1 MQIQR
6 EELIQRT
13 ERMRSVMHENNL
25 DALII
30 YSDEYRSGNGTY
42 FTNYKPINLIEESPQ
57 MLCLIGD
64 LPPTLFIGRLN
75 AYSAVK
81 TVWIEDVRPIH
92 RLDEFVPE
100 VFNSIINTNARIGLI
115 GDNLLP
121 LSNYRVIERH
131 LGDAEFVPCTNLL
144 IELRQVKS
152 DNEIALMRQAA
163 EIDDEVLAG
172 LLKKIH
178 IGQTETQVAAEAEY
192 IGRKMGADLG
202 SATVVMSGPNTNF
215 PAWRPSD
222 RAIEAGD
229 FVLVDFNPAVGN
241 YCNDG
246 GVTVLMPGA
255 STEKADALAFGH
267 KVIKEVIPLIQPNT
281 VASTIYDMML
291 ARLVPAGYADNFVP
305 YAKGQRGVGHGV
317 GLDVVEQPD
326 LTLDS
331 DFDLLPGMTLAIK
344 LDLHGL
350 TGGGFRIECVIAVTE
365 SGVDP
370 LNRLILSEN
379 DTFTIL

>member
-13 ERMRSVMHENNL
+13 ERMRSVMHDNNL

-229 FVLVDFNPAVGN
+229 FVLVDFIPAGGN

-246 GVTVLMPGA
+246 CVTVLMPGA

-267 KVIKEVIPLIQPNT
+267 IVIKEVIPLIQPNT

-291 ARLVPAGYADNFVP
+291 ARLEPAGYADNFVP

-350 TGGGFRIECVIAVTE
+350 TGGGFRIECVIAITE

>member
-291 ARLVPAGYADNFVP
+291 ARLEPAGYADNFVP
-305 YAKGQRGVGHGV
+305 YAKGQRGGGHGG

-350 TGGGFRIECVIAVTE
+350 TGGGFRIECVIAITE

>member
-1 MQIQR
+1 MQLQR

-291 ARLVPAGYADNFVP
+291 ARLEPAGYADNFVP

-350 TGGGFRIECVIAVTE
+350 TGGGFRIECVIAITE

>member
-57 MLCLIGD
+57 MLCLSGD

-291 ARLVPAGYADNFVP
+291 ARLEPAGYADNFVP

-350 TGGGFRIECVIAVTE
+350 TGGGFRIECVIAITE

>member
-202 SATVVMSGPNTNF
+202 SATVVMSGPITNF

-281 VASTIYDMML
+281 VASTIYDMMR
-291 ARLVPAGYADNFVP
+291 ARREPAGYADNFVP

-350 TGGGFRIECVIAVTE
+350 TGGGFRIECVIAITE

>member
-291 ARLVPAGYADNFVP
+291 ARLEPAGYADNFVP

-331 DFDLLPGMTLAIK
+331 DFDLLPGMTLSIK
-344 LDLHGL
+344 IYLHGL
-350 TGGGFRIECVIAVTE
+350 TGGGFRMECVIAITE

-370 LNRLILSEN
+370 LNRLILSVN

>member
-115 GDNLLP
+115 SDNLLP

-291 ARLVPAGYADNFVP
+291 ARLEPAGYADNFVP

-350 TGGGFRIECVIAVTE
+350 TGGGFRIECVIAITE

>member
-291 ARLVPAGYADNFVP
+291 ARLEPAGYADNFVP

-350 TGGGFRIECVIAVTE
+350 TGGGFRIECVIAFTE

>member
-267 KVIKEVIPLIQPNT
+267 KVIKEEIPLIQPNT

-291 ARLVPAGYADNFVP
+291 ARLEPAGYADNFVP

-350 TGGGFRIECVIAVTE
+350 TGGGFRIECVIAITE

>member
-267 KVIKEVIPLIQPNT
+267 KVIKEVIPLIQPDT

-291 ARLVPAGYADNFVP
+291 ARLEPAGYADNFVP

-350 TGGGFRIECVIAVTE
+350 TGGGFRIECVIAITE

>member
-100 VFNSIINTNARIGLI
+100 VFSSIINTNARIGLI

-291 ARLVPAGYADNFVP
+291 ARLEPAGYADNFVP

-350 TGGGFRIECVIAVTE
+350 TGGGFRIECVIAITE

>member
-6 EELIQRT
+6 EELIKRT

-291 ARLVPAGYADNFVP
+291 ARLEPAGYADNFVP

-350 TGGGFRIECVIAVTE
+350 TGGGFRIECVIAITE

>member
-1 MQIQR
+1 MQLQR

-192 IGRKMGADLG
+192 SGRKMGADLG

-291 ARLVPAGYADNFVP
+291 ARLEPAGYADNFVP

-350 TGGGFRIECVIAVTE
+350 TGGGFRIECVIAITE

>member
-192 IGRKMGADLG
+192 IGRKMGADLV

-267 KVIKEVIPLIQPNT
+267 KVIKEVIPWIQPNT

-291 ARLVPAGYADNFVP
+291 ARLEPAGYADNFVP

-350 TGGGFRIECVIAVTE
+350 TGGGVRIECVIAITE

>member
-92 RLDEFVPE
+92 RLNEFVPE

-291 ARLVPAGYADNFVP
+291 ARLEPAGYADNFVP

-350 TGGGFRIECVIAVTE
+350 TGGGFRIECVIAITE

>member
-291 ARLVPAGYADNFVP
+291 ARLERAGYADNFVP
-305 YAKGQRGVGHGV
+305 YAKGLRGVGHGV

-350 TGGGFRIECVIAVTE
+350 TGGGFRIECVIAITE

>member
-1 MQIQR
+1 MPIERQ
-6 EELIQRT
+6 ELMRRT
-13 ERMRSVMHENNL
+13 ERMRNEMHTNGL

-75 AYSAVK
+75 AYSARQ
-81 TVWIEDVRPIH
+81 TVWMDDVRPIH
-92 RLDEFVPE
+92 KLDESIPE
-100 VFNSIINTNARIGLI
+100 VFASLIGKASRIGLI

-131 LGDAEFVPCTNLL
+131 LHEAEFIPCTDLL
-144 IELRQVKS
+144 IKLRQVKS
-152 DNEIALMRQAA
+152 AHEIDLMREAA
-163 EIDDEVLAG
+163 QIDDEVLAG

-222 RAIEAGD
+222 RAIEPGD

-255 STEKADALAFGH
+255 SQEQADALTFGH
-267 KVIKEVIPLIQPNT
+267 NVIKDVIPLIRPQT
-281 VASTIYDMML
+281 VASTVYDLML
-291 ARLVPAGYADNFVP
+291 ERLEPAGYADNFVP

-326 LTLDS
+326 LTIDS
-331 DFDLLPGMTLAIK
+331 HFDLLPGMTLAIK

-350 TGGGFRIECVIAVTE
+350 TGGGFRIECVVCISET
-365 SGVDP
+365 GVDP
-370 LNRLILSEN
+370 LNRLILTED

>member
-13 ERMRSVMHENNL
+13 ERMRSVMHKNNL

-131 LGDAEFVPCTNLL
+131 LGDAEFIPCTNLL

-291 ARLVPAGYADNFVP
+291 ARLEPAGYADNFVP

-350 TGGGFRIECVIAVTE
+350 TGGGFRIECVIAITE

>member
-267 KVIKEVIPLIQPNT
+267 KVIKEVIPLIQPNM

-291 ARLVPAGYADNFVP
+291 ARLEPAGYADNFVP

-350 TGGGFRIECVIAVTE
+350 TGGGFRIECVIAITE

>member
-121 LSNYRVIERH
+121 LSNYRVIEKH

-291 ARLVPAGYADNFVP
+291 ARLEPAGYADNFVP

-350 TGGGFRIECVIAVTE
+350 TGGGFRIECVIAITE

>member
-281 VASTIYDMML
+281 VCLLYTSDA
-291 ARLVPAGYADNFVP
+291 AD
-305 YAKGQRGVGHGV
+305 
-317 GLDVVEQPD
+317 E
-326 LTLDS
+326 
-331 DFDLLPGMTLAIK
+331 
-344 LDLHGL
+344 
-350 TGGGFRIECVIAVTE
+350 
-365 SGVDP
+365 
-370 LNRLILSEN
+370 
-379 DTFTIL
+379 

>member
-222 RAIEAGD
+222 RAIEARD

-291 ARLVPAGYADNFVP
+291 ARLEPAGYADNFVP
-305 YAKGQRGVGHGV
+305 YAKGQRGGGHGV

-350 TGGGFRIECVIAVTE
+350 TGGGFRIECVIAITE

>member
-202 SATVVMSGPNTNF
+202 SATVGMSGPNTNF

-281 VASTIYDMML
+281 AASTIYDMML
-291 ARLVPAGYADNFVP
+291 ARLEPAGYADNFVP

-350 TGGGFRIECVIAVTE
+350 TGGGFRIECVIAITE

>member
-291 ARLVPAGYADNFVP
+291 ARLEPAGYADNFVP

-350 TGGGFRIECVIAVTE
+350 TGGGFRIECVIAITE

>member
-291 ARLVPAGYADNFVP
+291 ARLKPAGYADNFVP

-350 TGGGFRIECVIAVTE
+350 TGGGFRIECVIAITE

>member
-131 LGDAEFVPCTNLL
+131 LGDAEFIPCTNLL

-291 ARLVPAGYADNFVP
+291 ARLEPAGYADNFVP

-350 TGGGFRIECVIAVTE
+350 TGGGFRIECVIAITE

>member
-131 LGDAEFVPCTNLL
+131 LGDAEFIPCTNLL

-267 KVIKEVIPLIQPNT
+267 KVIKEVIPLIQPDT

-291 ARLVPAGYADNFVP
+291 ARLEPAGYADNFVP

-350 TGGGFRIECVIAVTE
+350 TGGGFRIECVIAITE

>member
-291 ARLVPAGYADNFVP
+291 ARLEPAGYADNFVP

-344 LDLHGL
+344 LDLYGL
-350 TGGGFRIECVIAVTE
+350 TGGGFRIECVIAITE
-365 SGVDP
+365 SGVEP

>member
-291 ARLVPAGYADNFVP
+291 ARLEPAGYADNFVP
-305 YAKGQRGVGHGV
+305 YAKGQRGVGHGG

-350 TGGGFRIECVIAVTE
+350 TGGGFRIECVIAITE

>member
-291 ARLVPAGYADNFVP
+291 ARLEPAGYADNFVP

>member
-215 PAWRPSD
+215 PAWRPSA

-291 ARLVPAGYADNFVP
+291 ARLEPAGYADNFVP

-350 TGGGFRIECVIAVTE
+350 TGGGFRIECVIAITE

>member
-152 DNEIALMRQAA
+152 DNEIALMRHAA

-291 ARLVPAGYADNFVP
+291 ARLEPAGYADNFVP

-350 TGGGFRIECVIAVTE
+350 TGGGFRIECVIAITE

>member
-255 STEKADALAFGH
+255 STEKAAALAFGH

-291 ARLVPAGYADNFVP
+291 ARLEPAGYADNFVP

-350 TGGGFRIECVIAVTE
+350 TGGGFRIECVIAITE

>member
-81 TVWIEDVRPIH
+81 TVWIADVRPIH

-291 ARLVPAGYADNFVP
+291 ARLEPAGYADNFVP

-350 TGGGFRIECVIAVTE
+350 TGGGFRIECVIAITE

>member
-192 IGRKMGADLG
+192 IGRMMGADLG

-222 RAIEAGD
+222 RAIAAGD

-291 ARLVPAGYADNFVP
+291 ARLEPAGYADNFVP

-326 LTLDS
+326 LTPDS

-350 TGGGFRIECVIAVTE
+350 TGGGFRIECVIAITE

>member
-81 TVWIEDVRPIH
+81 TVWIADVRPIH

-291 ARLVPAGYADNFVP
+291 ARLEPAGYADNFVP

>member
-92 RLDEFVPE
+92 RLDEVVPE
-100 VFNSIINTNARIGLI
+100 VFTSIINTNARIGLI

-267 KVIKEVIPLIQPNT
+267 KVIKEVIPLIQPDT

-291 ARLVPAGYADNFVP
+291 ARLEPAGYADNFVP

-350 TGGGFRIECVIAVTE
+350 TGGGFRIECVIAITE

>member
-192 IGRKMGADLG
+192 IGRKMGADLR

-291 ARLVPAGYADNFVP
+291 ARLEPAGYADNFVP

-350 TGGGFRIECVIAVTE
+350 TGGGFRIECVIAITE